1 VMTKKLIKGCVI
13 SFVLMVF
20 SSMTFSEEVYEYEQ
34 MWPVLEQPWYFN
46 DPRGIAIDSSGYV
59 YVADK
64 DNHRIQKFTSNG
76 QFVTNLPGMIKV
88 RGMRGRTMAL
98 RRRGPIQPRCM
109 R

>member
-1 VMTKKLIKGCVI
+1 MAKTLIKSFLVPFLLLSSPVI
-13 SFVLMVF
+13 A
-20 SSMTFSEEVYEYEQ
+20 FSEEIYEYKR
-34 MWPVLEQPWYFN
+34 MWPVLEQTWYFN